1 MGATILV
8 GGVVTKPR
16 EPKDSDSSPTA
27 KVLDSSNRPPD
38 LGAEEGDLGE
48 SSKLRAKMMNPSNNA

>member
-27 KVLDSSNRPPD
+27 NVLDSSNRPPD
-38 LGAEEGDLGE
+38 LGVEE
-48 SSKLRAKMMNPSNNA
+48 